1 MEKGCGLVVLAVLL
15 VIGLYIFW
23 GWVLSLIL
31 AIFSIN
37 ITLWQGAMIVVFIS
51 FIANLFKD

>member
-15 VIGLYIFW
+15 TIGLYIFW

-51 FIANLFKD
+51 FIANLFKE

>member
-15 VIGLYIFW
+15 AIGIYIFW

-51 FIANLFKD
+51 FIANLFKE

>member
-15 VIGLYIFW
+15 TIGLYIFW

-31 AIFSIN
+31 VISSIN
-37 ITLWQGAMIVVFIS
+37 ITMWQGALIVVFIS
-51 FIANLFKD
+51 FIANLFKQ

>member
-15 VIGLYIFW
+15 VIGIYIFW

-37 ITLWQGAMIVVFIS
+37 ITLWQGALIIVFIS

>member
-1 MEKGCGLVVLAVLL
+1 MEKGCGLLVLAELL
-15 VIGLYIFW
+15 AIVLYIFW

-37 ITLWQGAMIVVFIS
+37 ITMWQGALIVVFIS
-51 FIANLFKD
+51 FIASLFKG

>member
-1 MEKGCGLVVLAVLL
+1 MEKGCGLVVLAVLFA
-15 VIGLYIFW
+15 IGLYVFW

-37 ITLWQGAMIVVFIS
+37 ITKWQGALIIVFIS